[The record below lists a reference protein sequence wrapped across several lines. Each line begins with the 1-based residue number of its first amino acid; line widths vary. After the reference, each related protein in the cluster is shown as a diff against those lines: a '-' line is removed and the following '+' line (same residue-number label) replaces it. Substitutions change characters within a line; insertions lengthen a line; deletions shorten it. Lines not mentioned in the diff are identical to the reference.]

1 MLGCQRVRTAGTVPT
16 TLMLAGALL
25 RWKMLQMAMEST
37 VTVSGPAARMYTS
50 FLQRSAEMR
59 CDITQWIA
67 AEGGREH

>member
-1 MLGCQRVRTAGTVPT
+1 MLACQRVRTAGTVPT

-50 FLQRSAEMR
+50 FLQRSSRGEM
-59 CDITQWIA
+59 
-67 AEGGREH
+67 